1 MEEIAVTT
9 ATEIARAL
17 KTFGVRKV
25 FGLCA
30 DQINNIY
37 DALLAADIE
46 IVSCRQE
53 SAALHMADG
62 WARASGEPGV
72 ALVGGGPGFIN
83 SVTGFAVAQ
92 SAATLVIVISGQPPL
107 DTRERNGHQDED
119 RLSAGKS
126 VRRRLSRCSLVRG
139 RDGIFQI
146 DDHSMWAGR
155 MRFRNA
161 VDPICRNKQI
171 AAADMSLHVNIRK
184 RQWPASRNFRRR

>member
-1 MEEIAVTT
+1 
-9 ATEIARAL
+9 
-17 KTFGVRKV
+17 V

-37 DALLAADIE
+37 DALLAADIG

-92 SAATLVIVISGQPPL
+92 SAATPIIVISGQPPL
-107 DTRERNGHQDED
+107 DTRERNGHQILHQADIYLKLWLVVLEGQCPTSASNRSAFTRTGRSTIFPSTATAAPFAAFAASTM
-119 RLSAGKS
+119 RLAQAISSGVGSK
-126 VRRRLSRCSLVRG
+126 
-139 RDGIFQI
+139 
-146 DDHSMWAGR
+146 H
-155 MRFRNA
+155 
-161 VDPICRNKQI
+161 
-171 AAADMSLHVNIRK
+171 
-184 RQWPASRNFRRR
+184 